1 MQLNQFHIIRIKN
14 TKYIVYDDVSFEEI
28 CNTFLEG
35 LNPNLY
41 EEWLMDKSIAIDVP
55 FEQWDISDL
64 TEVASNLLEDVNA
77 HKRTNEPMW
86 LLDLFKKSELPEQYQ
101 LVFFRNYVKE
111 LFDQYGY

>member
-14 TKYIVYDDVSFEEI
+14 TKYIVYDDVSFEGI

-64 TEVASNLLEDVNA
+64 TEVASNLLEDVNQYA
-77 HKRTNEPMW
+77 QEPMW